1 MVEQNKNEKARNIR
15 RMRMLYAFLLPVLGS
30 LFYFFY
36 IMNASEDVIYTDYI
50 RLVNSYLPNGN
61 GLYDMLVPDILTRIP
76 ITYLLRA
83 VNVSFFSYSVTFDRV
98 VGILGFLLTAFVLS
112 QYLVRE
118 QIGFLG
124 MTVLFLV
131 MFNLSKW
138 ELLINGSGYPH
149 FLSYGLFFYTYLVME
164 RWFTGTGRPGDLGKL
179 FVLPALSL
187 LVAGPYIV
195 QYCMTLLV
203 AYMYLLG
210 IRKRNIDQNMLPYL
224 ALSALVPML
233 LYFWSSSKAVYEHD
247 FVESAGILDV
257 LTKQIGFSVHF
268 ILNGFASELVSG
280 AVLDDFLKMGIRYR
294 TIYFLGAVV
303 ILLYGM
309 ALFLYFKK
317 HLYRHTLMPLLLM
330 ISGAGSHVLVFL
342 SRYAFLNEIYAWQ
355 SRYSLQYLPGLLGM
369 LLVFAKLLSDW
380 HRHYCEEREKERSL
394 RVGSRKRRRSR
405 VTLAE
410 SYVVAVCL
418 IVLLTFAFG
427 SVYTNRRELL
437 VMPFRKQIFCEM
449 RETALQYDNKSDEEL
464 NQLFEYHHGPNRVR
478 NALDILRENQL
489 NVYAP
494 RS

>member
-1 MVEQNKNEKARNIR
+1 
-15 RMRMLYAFLLPVLGS
+15 
-30 LFYFFY
+30 
-36 IMNASEDVIYTDYI
+36 
-50 RLVNSYLPNGN
+50 
-61 GLYDMLVPDILTRIP
+61 
-76 ITYLLRA
+76 
-83 VNVSFFSYSVTFDRV
+83 
-98 VGILGFLLTAFVLS
+98 
-112 QYLVRE
+112 
-118 QIGFLG
+118 
-124 MTVLFLV
+124 
-131 MFNLSKW
+131 
-138 ELLINGSGYPH
+138 
-149 FLSYGLFFYTYLVME
+149 ME

-203 AYMYLLG
+203 AYMYFFG

-224 ALSALVPML
+224 ALSALIPML

-257 LTKQIGFSVHF
+257 LTKQTGFSVHF

-380 HRHYCEEREKERSL
+380 QRHYCEEREKERSL

-437 VMPFRKQIFCEM
+437 VMPFRKQIFREM